1 MPNTLICA
9 DQHFGHRGITQF
21 LKKDGTKVRPWDTP
35 EEMDEALVANWNN
48 VVRPND
54 KVYILGDVVIN
65 RKALALL
72 SRLNGSGRFVLI
84 RGNHDIFKME
94 DYTPYFR
101 DLRAYHVMGKDK
113 VIMSHIPVHTNQ
125 LERWRYNIHGHTHT
139 NNVLLPDDTIDERY
153 ICVCMEQ
160 IDYTPIPYDEIRKR
174 FKDQNETI

>member
-1 MPNTLICA
+1 
-9 DQHFGHRGITQF
+9 
-21 LKKDGTKVRPWDTP
+21 
-35 EEMDEALVANWNN
+35 
-48 VVRPND
+48 
-54 KVYILGDVVIN
+54 
-65 RKALALL
+65 
-72 SRLNGSGRFVLI
+72 
-84 RGNHDIFKME
+84 ME